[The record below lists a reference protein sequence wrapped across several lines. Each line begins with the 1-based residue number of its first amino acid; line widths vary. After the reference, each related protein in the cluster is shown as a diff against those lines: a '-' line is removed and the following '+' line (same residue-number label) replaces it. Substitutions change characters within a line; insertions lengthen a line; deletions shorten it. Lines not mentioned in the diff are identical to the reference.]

1 MIQGERPV
9 RRRRAGRV
17 IAVLAGL
24 TAAAGALV
32 GCGPQHGEAEA
43 GPTGGTA
50 ATGPATSAA
59 AVEPPPSSSPAPSVV
74 YSTPPEALIKP
85 RRPDIL
91 DGPPSE
97 AAAVAFAKYYLQMYI
112 YAYLTGDGKPL
123 YVLGQPNC
131 VYCNNVK
138 GNIAREYD
146 ADHHDE
152 GGTITIEHASV
163 HDYGV
168 NGAFKVVLYGTQAP
182 GREVDAQGRTV
193 VEYREPE
200 RVEWDFGLVWN
211 EEQGWLVAQM
221 DAERR

>member
-9 RRRRAGRV
+9 RRRRADRV
-17 IAVLAGL
+17 VVMVAGLTAVAAVLAG
-24 TAAAGALV
+24 
-32 GCGPQHGEAEA
+32 CGPEHAVA
-43 GPTGGTA
+43 GPSPTIGE
-50 ATGPATSAA
+50 
-59 AVEPPPSSSPAPSVV
+59 VSSPATVQPASPSHSPTPTVL
-74 YSTPPEALIKP
+74 YTTPPEALMKP
-85 RRPDIL
+85 RRPDVL